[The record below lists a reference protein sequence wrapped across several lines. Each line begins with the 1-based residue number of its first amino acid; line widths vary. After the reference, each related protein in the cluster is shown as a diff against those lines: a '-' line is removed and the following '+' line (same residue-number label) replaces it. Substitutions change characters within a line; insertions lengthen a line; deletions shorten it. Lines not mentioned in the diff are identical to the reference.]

1 MPKSSPSPA
10 HGHGNA
16 RLEAA
21 APPLAVNARCSL
33 PYGGEPLP
41 APVFEDKKH
50 DIKIFQG
57 DCIEILRSIPA
68 DSVDLIFAD
77 PPYFL
82 SNNGITCHAGRMV
95 SVNKGE
101 WDRSRGAEANHE
113 FNRAWLA
120 ACQRVLKPDGTIWV
134 SGTSHVI
141 HSVGFAMQQLEFKLL
156 NDITWVK
163 PNPPPNL
170 SCRYFTHATETLI
183 WAAKSKRSRHTF
195 NYALM
200 RRHAGGKQMKSVWE
214 IRPPEPWEKRFGKH
228 PAQKPVALLER
239 ILLASSNEG
248 DLVLDP
254 FLGGGTTLLAAFRL
268 RRHALGCELSL
279 ESVSLTLR
287 RILPELVQVEISVS
301 CSHFSLDL
309 FSDPMD
315 RSKCALSR
323 TQMRAQARNAEMS
336 DRLQLVQQERRFY
349 FIGQTDRRVIF
360 SVLADSLDD
369 ARRQFR
375 ASGRSDSDVL
385 LIIRT
390 ETEIYLV

>member
-1 MPKSSPSPA
+1 MPKSTQPPA
-10 HGHGNA
+10 NGNGSA
-16 RLEAA
+16 RPEAA
-21 APPLAVNARCSL
+21 AP
-33 PYGGEPLP
+33 PLP

-57 DCIEILRSIPA
+57 DCLEILRSIPA

-101 WDRSRGAEANHE
+101 WDRSRGADANHE

-120 ACQRVLKPDGTIWV
+120 ACQRVLKPNGTIWV

-170 SCRYFTHATETLI
+170 SCRYFTHATETLV
-183 WAAKSKRSRHTF
+183 WAAKNKRSRHTF

-200 RRHAGGKQMKSVWE
+200 RRHAGNKQMKSVWE
-214 IRPPEPWEKRFGKH
+214 IKPPERWEKRFGKH
-228 PAQKPVALLER
+228 PTQKPVALLER
-239 ILLASSNEG
+239 ILLASSNVG

-254 FLGGGTTLLAAFRL
+254 FLGSGTTLLTAFRL

-279 ESVSLTLR
+279 ESVSLSLR

-301 CSHFSLDL
+301 RVDFSLDL
-309 FSDPMD
+309 LSDPMD
-315 RSKCALSR
+315 RSLER
-323 TQMRAQARNAEMS
+323 ENRARRHPQLAR
-336 DRLQLVQQERRFY
+336 LVQQERKFY
-349 FIGQTDRRVIF
+349 FVGASQREVIY
-360 SVLADSLDD
+360 SVEAKSLEE
-369 ARRQFR
+369 AWQNFR
-375 ASGRSDSDVL
+375 ASFHEPAEVL
-385 LIIRT
+385 FVIKT
-390 ETEIYLV
+390 ETEIYLAQ